1 MRRFLTP
8 RWIRYHLLMVL
19 LVVVFLG
26 LGWWQWTRGESGN
39 ARSFGYALEWPAFA
53 IFVIVFWV
61 RMMRDELKPPRTDE
75 DAVAEGAEASGGYAE
90 GAGDEHAVPDSVRPE
105 IDPEEDPEL
114 AAYNAYLARLNAQAR
129 HR

>member
-1 MRRFLTP
+1 
-8 RWIRYHLLMVL
+8 MVL

-53 IFVIVFWV
+53 IFVVVFWV
-61 RMMRDELKPPRTDE
+61 RMMRDELKPPRPDE
-75 DAVAEGAEASGGYAE
+75 PEAAAEGSGDEGETE
-90 GAGDEHAVPDSVRPE
+90 GAREPAPANAARPE

-129 HR
+129 RR

>member
-1 MRRFLTP
+1 
-8 RWIRYHLLMVL
+8 MVL

-53 IFVIVFWV
+53 IFVVVFWI
-61 RMMRDELKPPRTDE
+61 RMMRDELKPPRPDETD
-75 DAVAEGAEASGGYAE
+75 AAAEGPGDGGE
-90 GAGDEHAVPDSVRPE
+90 ITGDREHTPADAMRPE
-105 IDPEEDPEL
+105 IDAEEDPEL

-129 HR
+129 RR